1 MLDQFYWAERMFWL
15 GVAPE
20 PLKRDQ
26 LLPDQNDDMSIREA
40 ANVLSR
46 AINDALSPKVKAC
59 AIELAERISLEVI
72 PNFNYVGAFVG
83 DISETFVC
91 LLYMYSFLIVYYIIF
106 CCGNV

>member
-46 AINDALSPKVKAC
+46 AINEALSPKVKAC

-83 DISETFVC
+83 DISETFEC
-91 LLYMYSFLIVYYIIF
+91 LLYMYSFLIVYYIIL
-106 CCGNV
+106 CCDNV